1 MIFTRSVAIFIRA
14 CGYFLVLFREE
25 GVPSELLDV
34 LWIAKFA
41 AQAAALCCILERSY
55 ATFFANNYENFKRC
69 NFIVTA
75 CSGLSYID
83 ASSDLGRKIHSF
95 GYGIFF
101 VVTTTMLIKIN
112 RRLVKKSSAGKC
124 RLSERYQLAENIK
137 ALRLLVPFVLSI
149 TGNAIMLS
157 IGIIFFNVDTVFSL
171 PECRL
176 VPSYLPVFYLVL
188 ITTTIL
194 NLAAPLYVL
203 YHNRKTLQNRKIGV
217 SELGQTQRSTAQM
230 TWVLDQNDWKQVVG
244 GRTDQYTHKLG
255 RAEWKNEC

>member
-14 CGYFLVLFREE
+14 SGYFLVLFREA
-25 GVPSELLDV
+25 GVPSELLDA

-55 ATFFANNYENFKRC
+55 ATLYANNYENSKRC
-69 NFIVTA
+69 NFVVVCILACAA

-95 GYGIFF
+95 AYGIFC

-124 RLSERYQLAENIK
+124 RLSESYQLAENIK
-137 ALRLLVPFVLSI
+137 ALRLLVPFVISI

-188 ITTTIL
+188 TVRL
-194 NLAAPLYVL
+194 FP
-203 YHNRKTLQNRKIGV
+203 
-217 SELGQTQRSTAQM
+217 E
-230 TWVLDQNDWKQVVG
+230 
-244 GRTDQYTHKLG
+244 
-255 RAEWKNEC
+255 

>member
-14 CGYFLVLFREE
+14 SGYFLVLFREA
-25 GVPSELLDV
+25 GVPSELLDA

-55 ATFFANNYENFKRC
+55 ATLYANNYENSKRC
-69 NFIVTA
+69 NFVVVCILACAA

-95 GYGIFF
+95 AYGIFC

-137 ALRLLVPFVLSI
+137 ALRMTPFVYWI
-149 TGNAIMLS
+149 Y
-157 IGIIFFNVDTVFSL
+157 FQ
-171 PECRL
+171 
-176 VPSYLPVFYLVL
+176 
-188 ITTTIL
+188 TTTIL

-217 SELGQTQRSTAQM
+217 AEIRNVLG
-230 TWVLDQNDWKQVVG
+230 VNIVGNGVVE
-244 GRTDQYTHKLG
+244 DKEQYFQQY
-255 RAEWKNEC
+255 KNQWA